1 MTIEPDTKRTSKGW
15 IPVIA
20 FGNGGRQEFSSL
32 YWSDNAAM
40 KAAKH
45 AVKLRLKYPEKAV
58 ADPRPNQLV
67 QL

>member
-1 MTIEPDTKRTSKGW
+1 MKIEPDTKRTSRGW

-20 FGNGGRQEFSSL
+20 FGNGGRQELSSL
-32 YWSDNAAM
+32 YWSDTAAM

-45 AVKLRLKYPEKAV
+45 ALKMRLKYPERV
-58 ADPRPNQLV
+58 VDDPQPNQLV